1 MQSLTF
7 QHLLLGIFAVANN
20 FPALGLFLIICK
32 GLSPM
37 KHERLTRIATLSAL
51 ITMLLSLFTG
61 ELVLAFFG
69 ISIDA
74 FRITGGILLAMSG
87 VSMLNSQ
94 AISTEENTPQK
105 QDFLQKIP
113 VAIVPIGI
121 PLTTGA
127 GTISTITIFSEE
139 LKRNHMPIWGLLGA
153 ILVMTVIIYITFRY
167 STGLLKVLGNTGMN
181 VLIKIT
187 GLFTLAIGVQFITEG
202 ISRLFPALV

>member
-32 GLSPM
+32 GLGPI
-37 KHERLTRIATLSAL
+37 KHERLTRIATFSAL
-51 ITMLLSLFTG
+51 ITMLLALFTG
-61 ELVLAFFG
+61 EYVLAFFG

-74 FRITGGILLAMSG
+74 FRITGGIILAMSG
-87 VSMLNSQ
+87 VSMLNTK
-94 AISTEENTPQK
+94 ALSTEESPQK

-139 LKRNHMPIWGLLGA
+139 LKRNHLPIWGLLGA
-153 ILVMTVIIYITFRY
+153 IFVMTIIIYITFRY
-167 STGLLKVLGNTGMN
+167 STSLLKVLGNTGMN

-202 ISRLFPALV
+202 IASLFPALV